1 MSGRAVGI
9 DLGTSNSV
17 VAAVIDGEAIVISD
31 KDGRTI
37 QPSVV
42 SWLPDGRTVVGQAAK
57 NRMGVDPSNTVYS
70 VKRLVGRPHYAQEVK
85 VASEKYAYNIV
96 KGDDDNP
103 RVKVQ
108 SKDYTVEE
116 IQAVILRHMKWIAEE
131 YLGEP
136 VTHAVITVPANFN
149 EAQRRATKTA
159 GQLAGLEVL
168 RILNEPTAAALAYG
182 YEQQLRERIA
192 VYDLGGGTFDIT
204 VLELR
209 DNVLEVLSTAGD
221 TFLGGDDF
229 DSRVSQMLAEE
240 FEKQTGFA
248 LSSDIQAMQ
257 RLKSISEKMKI
268 DLSESDTATT
278 IIKHTI
284 PGQSAPTSATV
295 TLSRAAFNRVSMQ
308 LVQKSFV
315 VCDEALK
322 LAEVTSAE
330 IDRLVLVGGATRM
343 PMVRDMVEQYFF
355 KKPLNDINPDEVVA
369 VGAAIYAY
377 GLELQA
383 APQPSLPPQP
393 PQRVPA
399 ASSPQAAILGTEPP
413 ANMPPVPAGAAGPT
427 AKGLPSASATQVMSP
442 AGPPPP
448 PPSATMR
455 AGAVPPPA
463 PLARIA
469 LQPPPAARA
478 QTLGIGIARTEP
490 PPVSAAPPLL
500 AKSSAPQVPA
510 EPPAEAEDPASSKI
524 PGLSNNTMDAI
535 SQVTSAPQPPRA
547 APLLIDV
554 IPQALGIET
563 LGGYMDTIIPRN
575 SRLPVR
581 QTRAF
586 GTAADFQETVRVNI
600 LEGSSRVA
608 KENRPLGELVLT
620 GIPPMP
626 RGKVKI
632 DVSFE
637 INTDGM
643 LAVTARDRDS
653 GKLARTRLNVAGG
666 MSEEAVAALQSR
678 DLPEAYRGPE
688 N

>member
-1 MSGRAVGI
+1 MRGFVIGI

-42 SWLPDGRTVVGQAAK
+42 SWLPDGRTLVGHAAK
-57 NRMGVDPSNTVYS
+57 VRMTADPQNTVYS
-70 VKRLVGRPHYAQEVK
+70 VKRLVGRPYSAQEVK
-85 VASEKYAYNIV
+85 VAADKYAYTIA
-96 KGDDDNP
+96 KGDDGNP
-103 RVKVQ
+103 RVRVQ
-108 SKDYTVEE
+108 AREYTVEE
-116 IQAVILRHMKWIAEE
+116 VQAVILRHMKWIAEE

-192 VYDLGGGTFDIT
+192 VYDLGGGTFDVT

-229 DSRVSQMLAEE
+229 DYRVSQLLAED
-240 FEKQTGFA
+240 FERQTGIA
-248 LSSDIQAMQ
+248 LSADLQAMQ
-257 RLKSISEKMKI
+257 RLKSVAEKIKVDLTESE
-268 DLSESDTATT
+268 TATAT
-278 IIKHTI
+278 IRHTL
-284 PGQSAPTSATV
+284 PGQTSPTSATV
-295 TLSRAAFNRVSMQ
+295 TLTRAAFNRACMQ
-308 LVQKSFV
+308 LVQKSFI

-322 LAEVTSAE
+322 LAEFTSAE

-377 GLELQA
+377 GLEMQS

-399 ASSPQAAILGTEPP
+399 AAASAAAAAPGAEPP
-413 ANMPPVPAGAAGPT
+413 NDQPDPAGLT
-427 AKGLPSASATQVMSP
+427 ARGLPSAPATRAMSP
-442 AGPPPP
+442 AGPPPV
-448 PPSATMR
+448 PPSATR
-455 AGAVPPPA
+455 KALAVPPPS

-469 LQPPPAARA
+469 LQSAPATPATQIMSAVEARSDTPAAAPPAPVLEKAVVP
-478 QTLGIGIARTEP
+478 P
-490 PPVSAAPPLL
+490 PPV
-500 AKSSAPQVPA
+500 
-510 EPPAEAEDPASSKI
+510 
-524 PGLSNNTMDAI
+524 
-535 SQVTSAPQPPRA
+535 VTSAATPEVAAPAQLPNLVTNLADELWTDIVAPPA
-547 APLLIDV
+547 PKTAPLLIDV

-563 LGGYMDTIIPRN
+563 VGGYMDTIIPRN

-586 GTAADFQETVRVNI
+586 GTAADLQETVRVNI

-608 KENRPLGELVLT
+608 KENRPIGELVLT

-626 RGKVKI
+626 RGQAKI

-643 LAVTARDRDS
+643 LSVTARDRDS
-653 GKLARTRLNVAGG
+653 GRLASTLLHVAGG
-666 MSEEAVAALQSR
+666 MSDEAIAALRSR
-678 DLPEAYRGPE
+678 ELPEAYRGA
-688 N
+688 